1 MDDKD
6 LAISLKLY
14 KQSLGKQRLTVKDSK
29 RVPVEKGQFRVLL
42 WEPWEYIM
50 VVDVEEEGLV
60 HAVPF
65 TIWTALTTSGLRL
78 KLHWLKR
85 DRLFAPLPFMV
96 YLRKEIV
103 ERESLLV
110 AKLKEETISTVLK
123 NVRRTPNYS
132 VNKYQ
137 RSFLKLVWKRFED
150 LSLSS
155 VIYTHML
162 RERKE
167 SEQRGLIIQYPSHII
182 QKYQTQLQAYQLA
195 AMESVALR
203 GKNWLGVV
211 EEGQI
216 VIYLPKELEGKRIRI
231 KLFDEVLYEGI
242 GEEKVVLEGVPKEY
256 SHEYMEE
263 KLHVELLED

>member
-1 MDDKD
+1 MKD

-14 KQSLGKQRLTVKDSK
+14 KQSLGKQRLIVEESK

-50 VVDVEEEGLV
+50 IFHVEEDGLV

-65 TIWTALTTSGLRL
+65 TIWTDLTTSGLRL

-110 AKLKEETISTVLK
+110 AKLKEETVSTVLK
-123 NVRRTPNYS
+123 NVRRTPKYS
-132 VNKYQ
+132 TDKHQ
-137 RSFLKLVWKRFED
+137 RAFLKLVWKRYED

-162 RERKE
+162 RENVRK
-167 SEQRGLIIQYPSHII
+167 G
-182 QKYQTQLQAYQLA
+182 QKG
-195 AMESVALR
+195 R
-203 GKNWLGVV
+203 
-211 EEGQI
+211 
-216 VIYLPKELEGKRIRI
+216 
-231 KLFDEVLYEGI
+231 LY
-242 GEEKVVLEGVPKEY
+242 K
-256 SHEYMEE
+256 
-263 KLHVELLED
+263 